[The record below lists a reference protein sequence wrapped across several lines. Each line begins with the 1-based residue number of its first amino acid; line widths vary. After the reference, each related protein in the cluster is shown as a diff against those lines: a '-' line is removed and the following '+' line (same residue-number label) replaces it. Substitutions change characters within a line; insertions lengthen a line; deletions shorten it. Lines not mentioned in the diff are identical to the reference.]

1 MFARILNKLERLGND
16 FVFNSGI
23 LASNRLK
30 ETEHTILMYH
40 GIDTVGGTDFNSRH
54 TSQVHFFKHVEFLK
68 KYCHIISLADFFEK
82 RFISGKPNIALTFD
96 DGYRNNFLYAKPVL
110 EAAKVNGTF
119 YITGLNT
126 SDTNILWADF
136 LNIASKL
143 TNQTISIDG
152 EKFEQRNG
160 VYHSLD
166 SGKNLY
172 SIIKDEKAG
181 SDYKQ
186 LMTESFIDL
195 YDFKKDLAYDDYWK
209 LMTDQEIRKCGE
221 SKFVEVGSH
230 GFLHNNLGT
239 ISIEDAN
246 VELQNSKSYLEN
258 IIQNNVVSI
267 GYPDGSYTGET
278 LNASENLGFLYQTAA
293 EGFLFKEDETD
304 NRIRDRK
311 GMYTCDTCANQLL
324 INL

>member
-1 MFARILNKLERLGND
+1 MFARIQNKLSRLSND
-16 FVFNSGI
+16 FVFNYGI
-23 LASNRLK
+23 FASNWLK

-40 GIDTVGGTDFNSRH
+40 GVDKVGRTYFNSRH
-54 TSQVHFFKHVEFLK
+54 TSQAHFYKHLKFLK
-68 KYCHIISLADFFEK
+68 KYCHIISLADFFDK

-96 DGYRNNFLYAKPVL
+96 DGYRNNFLYAKPIL
-110 EAAKVNGTF
+110 ESAKVNGTF
-119 YITGLNT
+119 FITGLNS
-126 SDTNILWADF
+126 SDADILWADF

-152 EKFEQRNG
+152 EKFEQKNG

-166 SGKNLY
+166 TGKNLY
-172 SIIKDEKAG
+172 TIIKDEKAG

-195 YDFKKDLAYDDYWK
+195 YDFKKDPAYDDYWK
-209 LMTDQEIRKCGE
+209 LMTDEEITEC
-221 SKFVEVGSH
+221 SNSNFIHIGSH

-239 ISIEDAN
+239 ISQETATK
-246 VELQNSKSYLEN
+246 ELLDSKNYLEN
-258 IIQNNVVSI
+258 LTQTTINSLA
-267 GYPDGSYTGET
+267 YPDGSYSRET
-278 LNASENLGFLYQTAA
+278 IDSAENLGFKYQTAA
-293 EGFLFKEDETD
+293 EGFLFPEDFSD

-311 GMYTCDTCANQLL
+311 GIYSCDSCANDLM

>member
-1 MFARILNKLERLGND
+1 MLARIQNKLGRIGND
-16 FVFNSGI
+16 FIFNTG
-23 LASNRLK
+23 LFASNRLK
-30 ETEHTILMYH
+30 ETDHTILMYH
-40 GIDTVGGTDFNSRH
+40 GVDTVGGTDFNSRH
-54 TSQVHFFKHVEFLK
+54 TSQADFYKHVQFLK
-68 KYCHIISLADFFEK
+68 KYCHIISLSDFFEK

-126 SDTNILWADF
+126 SNSDILWADF

-143 TNQTISIDG
+143 TEQVISIDG
-152 EKFEQRNG
+152 EKFEQKNG
-160 VYHSLD
+160 IYHSLD

-181 SDYKQ
+181 TAYKQ

-209 LMTDQEIRKCGE
+209 LMTDLEIRNCGD
-221 SKFVEVGSH
+221 SKYIEVGSH

-239 ISIEDAN
+239 ISIEDATS
-246 VELQNSKSYLEN
+246 ELQNSKEYLEN
-258 IIQNNVVSI
+258 IIQSKIVSV
-267 GYPDGSYTGET
+267 GYPDGSYTRAT
-278 LNASENLGFLYQTAA
+278 LDASEDLGFLYQTAA
-293 EGFLFKEDETD
+293 EGFRFLEDETD

-324 INL
+324 VNL